1 MMNALFIGVDVALL
15 TNQFCV
21 MNFDQHI
28 YFNLKFPNNPQGNDM
43 VINKIKDIENKFFFE
58 KIIFV
63 MESTGMYSFHP
74 ACYLSSNEYLNNFNT
89 EVYQINA
96 FDFDKYKK
104 SFHDLEK
111 EDGIDA
117 YVLADYAR
125 VGRTKGQYP
134 FRGSQYIALQRLTRQ
149 RYHICKNL
157 IREKSYVLTNM
168 YLSFSGLIASNK
180 KTLPFSDLFGAT
192 SSFILEEFV
201 SPDQIAE
208 FPIEELTDL
217 IFTKGKNHSKDP
229 DTKVDLLKKAMRS
242 SYRLDQTA
250 YEPINIAI
258 ASSLNTIRFYQSQL
272 KDIDKAIL
280 NTIHG
285 LDSNSYNI
293 LLSIRGIGKVFA
305 AGILAEI
312 GNIDCFPHNSKLAK
326 YSGLYWKRNQS
337 GNYDSVDKKS
347 SKKSNKYLR
356 YYIVEAAASCVRQG
370 FPFIKDFYNIKYNE
384 VTKHQHKRA
393 LVLSA
398 RKLERLIFG
407 LLRKNQYYK
416 PIESVQISKNF

>member
-1 MMNALFIGVDVALL
+1 MPNCLFIGVDVGSKG
-15 TNQFCV
+15 NQFCV

-28 YFNLKFPNNPQGNDM
+28 YFNLKFPNNPEGNDT

-58 KIIFV
+58 KIIIT
-63 MESTGMYSFHP
+63 MEATGMYSFHP
-74 ACYLSSNEYLNNFNT
+74 ACYLSSNEYLNNFHT

-96 FDFDKYKK
+96 CDFDKYKK

-117 YVLADYAR
+117 YILADYAR
-125 VGRTKGQYP
+125 VGRTKSLYP

-149 RYHICKNL
+149 RYHICKEL
-157 IREKSYVLTNM
+157 IREKSYVLTNL
-168 YLSFSGLIASNK
+168 YLSFSSLITLNK
-180 KTLPFSDLFGAT
+180 NELPFSDMFGAT
-192 SSFILEEFV
+192 SSAIFEEFI

-208 FPIEELTDL
+208 SSMEEL
-217 IFTKGKNHSKDP
+217 INFISVKGKNHTKNPESKVS
-229 DTKVDLLKKAMRS
+229 TLQKAIRS

-258 ASSLNTIRFYQSQL
+258 ASSLNTIKFYQEQL
-272 KDIDKAIL
+272 KIIDKAIL
-280 NTIHG
+280 KTVLG
-285 LDSNSYNI
+285 LDSNVYNI
-293 LLSIRGIGKVFA
+293 LLSIRGIGKVYA
-305 AGILAEI
+305 AGIMAEI
-312 GNIDCFPHNSKLAK
+312 GNIDRFSHNSKLAK
-326 YSGLYWKRNQS
+326 YAGLYWKRNQS
-337 GNYDSVDKKS
+337 GEFDSQDKKS

-356 YYIVEAAASCVRQG
+356 YYLIEATASCVRQD

-416 PIESVQISKNF
+416 PLNSVQNSKNI

>member
-1 MMNALFIGVDVALL
+1 MPNCLFIGVDVALKG
-15 TNQFCV
+15 NQFCV
-21 MNFDQHI
+21 MNFDQHV
-28 YFNLKFPNNPQGNDM
+28 YFNLKFPNNPEGNNM
-43 VINKIKDIENKFFFE
+43 VIDKIKDIEDKFFFE
-58 KIIFV
+58 KIIIV

-74 ACYLSSNEYLNNFNT
+74 ACYLSSNEYLNNFHT

-96 FDFDKYKK
+96 CDFDKYKK

-117 YVLADYAR
+117 YILADYAR
-125 VGRTKGQYP
+125 VGRTKSLYP

-149 RYHICKNL
+149 RYHICKEL
-157 IREKSYVLTNM
+157 IREKTYVMTNL
-168 YLSFSGLIASNK
+168 YLSFSGLLSLNRNE
-180 KTLPFSDLFGAT
+180 LPFSNMFGAT
-192 SSFILEEFV
+192 SSAILEEFI

-208 FPIEELTDL
+208 SSIEELMNF
-217 IFTKGKNHSKDP
+217 ISSKGKKHTKNPESKA
-229 DTKVDLLKKAMRS
+229 TALQKAIRS

-258 ASSLNTIRFYQSQL
+258 ASSINTIKFHQEQL
-272 KDIDKAIL
+272 KNIDKAIL
-280 NTIHG
+280 NTVIG
-285 LDSNSYNI
+285 LDSNVYNI
-293 LLSIRGIGKVFA
+293 LLSIRGIGKVYA
-305 AGILAEI
+305 AGIMAEI
-312 GNIDCFPHNSKLAK
+312 GNIDRFPHNSKLAK
-326 YSGLYWKRNQS
+326 YAGLYWKRNQS
-337 GNYDSVDKKS
+337 GEFDSQDKKS

-356 YYIVEAAASCVRQG
+356 YYLIEATASCVRQG

-416 PIESVQISKNF
+416 PLNSVQNSKNI

>member
-1 MMNALFIGVDVALL
+1 MPNCLFIGVDVALKG
-15 TNQFCV
+15 NQFCV
-21 MNFDQHI
+21 MNFDQHV
-28 YFNLKFPNNPQGNDM
+28 YFNLKFPNNPEGNNM
-43 VINKIKDIENKFFFE
+43 VIDKIKDIEDKFFFE
-58 KIIFV
+58 KIIIV

-74 ACYLSSNEYLNNFNT
+74 ACYLSSNEYLNNFHT

-96 FDFDKYKK
+96 CDFDKYKK

-117 YVLADYAR
+117 YILADYAR
-125 VGRTKGQYP
+125 VGRTKSLYP

-149 RYHICKNL
+149 RYHICKEL
-157 IREKSYVLTNM
+157 IREKTYVMTNL
-168 YLSFSGLIASNK
+168 YLSFSGLLSLNRNE
-180 KTLPFSDLFGAT
+180 LPFSNMFGAT
-192 SSFILEEFV
+192 SSAILEEFI

-208 FPIEELTDL
+208 SSIEELMDF
-217 IFTKGKNHSKDP
+217 ISSKGKNHTKNPESK
-229 DTKVDLLKKAMRS
+229 VNALQKAIRS

-258 ASSLNTIRFYQSQL
+258 ASSINTIKFHQEQL
-272 KDIDKAIL
+272 KNIDKAIL
-280 NTIHG
+280 NTVIG
-285 LDSNSYNI
+285 LDSNVYNI
-293 LLSIRGIGKVFA
+293 LLSIRGIGKVYA
-305 AGILAEI
+305 AGIMAEI
-312 GNIDCFPHNSKLAK
+312 GNIDRFPHNSKLAK
-326 YSGLYWKRNQS
+326 YAGLYWKRNQS
-337 GNYDSVDKKS
+337 GEFDSQDKKS

-356 YYIVEAAASCVRQG
+356 YYLIEAASSCVRQG

-416 PIESVQISKNF
+416 PLNSVQNSKNI

>member
-1 MMNALFIGVDVALL
+1 MPNCLFIGVDVALKG
-15 TNQFCV
+15 NQFCV
-21 MNFDQHI
+21 MNFDQHV
-28 YFNLKFPNNPQGNDM
+28 YFNLKFPNNPEGNNM
-43 VINKIKDIENKFFFE
+43 VIDKIKDIEDKFFFE
-58 KIIFV
+58 KIIIV

-74 ACYLSSNEYLNNFNT
+74 ACYLSSNEYLNNFHT

-96 FDFDKYKK
+96 CDFDKYKK

-117 YVLADYAR
+117 YILADYAR
-125 VGRTKGQYP
+125 VGRTKPLYP

-149 RYHICKNL
+149 RYHICKEL
-157 IREKSYVLTNM
+157 IREKTYVMTNL
-168 YLSFSGLIASNK
+168 YLSFSGLLSLNK
-180 KTLPFSDLFGAT
+180 NELPFSNMFGAT
-192 SSFILEEFV
+192 SSAILEEFI

-208 FPIEELTDL
+208 SSIEELMDF
-217 IFTKGKNHSKDP
+217 ISSKGKNHTKNPESK
-229 DTKVDLLKKAMRS
+229 VNALQKAIRS

-258 ASSLNTIRFYQSQL
+258 ASSINTIKFHQEQL
-272 KDIDKAIL
+272 KNIDKAIL
-280 NTIHG
+280 NTVLG
-285 LDSNSYNI
+285 LDSNVYNI
-293 LLSIRGIGKVFA
+293 LLSIRGIGKVYA
-305 AGILAEI
+305 AGIMAEI
-312 GNIDCFPHNSKLAK
+312 GNIDRFPHNSKLAK
-326 YSGLYWKRNQS
+326 YAGLYWKRNQS
-337 GNYDSVDKKS
+337 GEFDSQDKKS

-356 YYIVEAAASCVRQG
+356 YYLIEAAASCVRQG

-416 PIESVQISKNF
+416 PLNSVQNSKNI